1 VHVLIQVSGI
11 GVCEGCVEFLRP
23 TAELEKQLLAS
34 LEAEALANVRKH
46 TQAQTVAVSV
56 EDAGEGILLRVADDG
71 VGFPTAAPR
80 SDPVGHFGM
89 SSMRERAELAGGW
102 FRVLSP
108 GHGAVVEAS
117 IPVDRAHEE
126 SS

>member
-1 VHVLIQVSGI
+1 
-11 GVCEGCVEFLRP
+11 
-23 TAELEKQLLAS
+23 
-34 LEAEALANVRKH
+34 
-46 TQAQTVAVSV
+46 VSV

-71 VGFPTAAPR
+71 VGFPKGAPR
-80 SDPVGHFGM
+80 FDPVAHFGM

-108 GHGAVVEAS
+108 GHGAVVEAW